1 MLVTLIGRGG
11 EGELRVTRRRPRERH
26 SAARRAGGVLGVG
39 EAREEPP
46 RGKRRHPA
54 QEGAHERHQE
64 SGRARGREG
73 QRRVA
78 HGGGDGDGQVGARPR
93 RRGEDER
100 ASEGRAAES
109 CRADVAIAR
118 HVRVARLDKVAK
130 PDVDGE
136 RAAARGALLGARR
149 SRGDG
154 GAHARTRTAE
164 ARGVERAED
173 GENAALH
180 LEEDEREDRGVVVAE
195 ERGHL
200 EARAARRAEEG
211 REHGTGPAARPQLRR
226 EGEEGEERAG
236 RCGERGREQ
245 QRGHAP
251 CARRAANRVEGRCGG
266 GQAQVQRVR
275 QRAAA
280 SEAGEAGRQQ

>member
-78 HGGGDGDGQVGARPR
+78 HGGGDGDGQVGARPTQGKVPGQGCPGRLRPGSEEAVGGSTSPPRGGRTRLRGPRLRGWFREGPEEGR
-93 RRGEDER
+93 RTLLGLLC
-100 ASEGRAAES
+100 GPRAAES

-118 HVRVARLDKVAK
+118 HVRVARLCRHAKEVSRTCRGRGCSAANNGRAVRLDKVAK

-164 ARGVERAED
+164 ARGVERA
-173 GENAALH
+173 
-180 LEEDEREDRGVVVAE
+180 
-195 ERGHL
+195 
-200 EARAARRAEEG
+200 
-211 REHGTGPAARPQLRR
+211 
-226 EGEEGEERAG
+226 
-236 RCGERGREQ
+236 
-245 QRGHAP
+245 
-251 CARRAANRVEGRCGG
+251 
-266 GQAQVQRVR
+266 
-275 QRAAA
+275 
-280 SEAGEAGRQQ
+280 